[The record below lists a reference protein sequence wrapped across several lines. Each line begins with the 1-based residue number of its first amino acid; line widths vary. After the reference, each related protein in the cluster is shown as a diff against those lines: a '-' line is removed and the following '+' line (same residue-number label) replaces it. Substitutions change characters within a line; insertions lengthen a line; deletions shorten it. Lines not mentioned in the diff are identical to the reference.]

1 MGTIDIE
8 EVQLSI
14 QSALKTFLDSIV
26 RLEYFDF
33 IFNRHMRVSWSE
45 IDRSLHEPTVRL
57 SGGKES
63 GHGQGSSQ
71 GKWPRPGLQS
81 REVATGRAPVK
92 DDITWSQ
99 ESSTRR
105 AGVAALLPEP
115 QLRRHALHAGLRARR
130 APAVG
135 PYHVSP
141 QQHWQ
146 EAVVVGLGFIL
157 PYFERRQILGN
168 YAHL

>member
-1 MGTIDIE
+1 MNP
-8 EVQLSI
+8 LY
-14 QSALKTFLDSIV
+14 AYLAA
-26 RLEYFDF
+26 
-33 IFNRHMRVSWSE
+33 
-45 IDRSLHEPTVRL
+45 
-57 SGGKES
+57 
-63 GHGQGSSQ
+63 
-71 GKWPRPGLQS
+71 

-135 PYHVSP
+135 PYLVSP

-146 EAVVVGLGFIL
+146 EAVVVGPGSTL
-157 PYFERRQILGN
+157 PYHPTLHPTLSLARFLEN
-168 YAHL
+168 AHASEMMPLVSSQGLQTTDS